1 MRMIEVRSDRVLTDK
16 ELKKVQYIFLESQCP
31 NESLIN
37 SIDGCKGIRD
47 GVVTIG
53 DGEGFTAQVEI

>member
-16 ELKKVQYIFLESQCP
+16 ELKKVQDIFLESQCP

-37 SIDGCKGIRD
+37 SIAGCKWIRD

>member
-1 MRMIEVRSDRVLTDK
+1 MRMIEVQSSREISPE
-16 ELKKVQYIFLESQCP
+16 ELKKIQDIFLESQCP

-37 SIDGCKGIRD
+37 SIDGCKGFHN

>member
-16 ELKKVQYIFLESQCP
+16 ELKKVQDIFLESQCP

-37 SIDGCKGIRD
+37 SIDGCKGLRD

>member
-1 MRMIEVRSDRVLTDK
+1 MIEVKSDRILTDK
-16 ELKKVQYIFLESQCP
+16 ELKMIQDIFLESMCP

-37 SIDGCKGIRD
+37 SINSCKGFRN

-53 DGEGFTAQVEI
+53 TGEGFTAQIEA